1 MLLKIHPK
9 NPDKRHI
16 QLVAECLLDGGIIVY
31 PTDTV
36 YGLGCNIYNHN
47 AIEKICKIK
56 NIKPEK
62 AQLSFICSNLTHL
75 SNFTK
80 SIDTPLFRIL
90 KQYLPGPYT
99 FILQASKQ
107 VPKILQSKRKTIGL
121 RIPNNIIALQIV
133 EALQNPLLSASLPH
147 INDIYLTDIEEIYV
161 LYKNNVDIIIDGGI
175 GGNQSSTIIDC
186 TEQEIKLIR
195 LGAGKWEE

>member
-147 INDIYLTDIEEIYV
+147 INDIYLTDIEEIYA

-175 GGNQSSTIIDC
+175 GGDQSSTIIDC